1 MTRISLPYPDR
12 EEAGR
17 ALALALIAYANR
29 PDVLVLG
36 LPRGGVPV
44 AAQVAEAL
52 HAPLDVFV
60 VRKLGVP
67 GQEELAFGAIASGGV
82 KVLNDDVV
90 AMAGISDSAISRIVL
105 AEERE
110 IARRDRLY
118 RGDRAPVQLGG
129 RTVILIDDGLATGAT
144 MRAAA
149 QAIQAMQPARLVVAV
164 PVAVG
169 ETCAE
174 LRATVD
180 EVVCV
185 ATPDP
190 FHAVGIWYEN
200 FAQTSDA
207 EVRDLLDR
215 NWRTVGARAD
225 SNSTPPLHVEDAD
238 HGRR

>member
-1 MTRISLPYPDR
+1 MAGITLPYRDR

-44 AAQVAEAL
+44 AAQVADAL

-67 GQEELAFGAIASGGV
+67 GHEELAFGAIASGGV

-90 AMAGISDSAISRIVL
+90 AMAGISEAVMSRIVQ
-105 AEERE
+105 AEEQE

-118 RGDRAPVQLGG
+118 RGDREPVQLGG
-129 RTVILIDDGLATGAT
+129 HTVILIDDGLATGAT

-169 ETCAE
+169 EACAE
-174 LRATVD
+174 LRETVD
-180 EVVCV
+180 EVVCA
-185 ATPDP
+185 ATPEP
-190 FHAVGIWYEN
+190 FHAVGVWYED

-215 NWRTVGARAD
+215 NWRSAGARAET
-225 SNSTPPLHVEDAD
+225 SPTPSPPPED
-238 HGRR
+238 GRS